1 MLRNKLKAGPS
12 GAYSVPQKRLPPRG
26 GRTRAK
32 LNIPP
37 WLYTIEPRAKRLS
50 KQPPATVAIRT
61 TDKDEGPAVMCTAAT
76 IIASASA
83 KAIAHH
89 TGNIPPSAIKN
100 KSSWRKRPLLL
111 VGRRRDIPRREGT
124 RAHAATSNR
133 AETKRERKELPVEGG
148 REDPAAQVLIGLTPP
163 DISYAGWPCIAAS
176 PASPRLSTQPYVVVN
191 IARCCINPTTH
202 MITKPNANTIR

>member
-1 MLRNKLKAGPS
+1 M
-12 GAYSVPQKRLPPRG
+12 PPRG

-61 TDKDEGPAVMCTAAT
+61 TDKDEGPAVMCTTAAT
-76 IIASASA
+76 PRLLHIIPVTS
-83 KAIAHH
+83 KFL
-89 TGNIPPSAIKN
+89 PSAIKN
-100 KSSWRKRPLLL
+100 KSSSRKRPLLL

-176 PASPRLSTQPYVVVN
+176 LASPRLSTQPYVVVN